1 MKNYHVTRKL
11 QITIP
16 KVLARDLGIRP
27 GDSVVFEKAGSA
39 VLVKKV
45 EGHPWRQGEL
55 EDAVSDF
62 ARDMTKLQKH
72 VKDAER
78 SLAENLSR
86 HFPA

>member
-27 GDSVVFEKAGSA
+27 GDSVVFEKAGGA
-39 VLVKKV
+39 MLVKKV
-45 EGHPWRQGEL
+45 GGHSWRQGEL
-55 EDAVSDF
+55 EDAVGDF
-62 ARDMTKLQKH
+62 ARDMTKLRKY
-72 VKDAER
+72 VKVAER